1 MSSARQRL
9 GRAGEDLARRHLQQA
24 GYDVLEANYRTRG
37 GEIDLVARRDGV
49 LVFVEVRTR
58 RGGRLGPPEESVD
71 AKKQA
76 RLVAMVEEYMQAQEA
91 GDVDWRIDVV
101 AVELDS
107 RGAVTRLEVIENAVE
122 L

>member
-1 MSSARQRL
+1 VTSARQRL

-58 RGGRLGPPEESVD
+58 GGGRLGPPEESVE

-76 RLVAMVEEYMQAQEA
+76 RRVAMAEEYMQAQEA
-91 GDVDWRIDVV
+91 SDVDWRIDVV
-101 AVELDS
+101 AVELGS
-107 RGAVTRLEVIENAVE
+107 RGTVTRLEVIENAVE

>member
-1 MSSARQRL
+1 MSSPRQRL
-9 GRAGEDLARRHLQQA
+9 GRVGEDLALRHLEQA
-24 GYDVLEANYRTRG
+24 GYEVLEANYRTRS
-37 GEIDLVARRDGV
+37 GEIDLVARRDGA

-76 RLVAMVEEYMQAQEA
+76 RLAAMAEEYMQAREI

-101 AVELDS
+101 AIELDA
-107 RGAVTRLEVIENAVE
+107 RGAVARLEVIENAVE